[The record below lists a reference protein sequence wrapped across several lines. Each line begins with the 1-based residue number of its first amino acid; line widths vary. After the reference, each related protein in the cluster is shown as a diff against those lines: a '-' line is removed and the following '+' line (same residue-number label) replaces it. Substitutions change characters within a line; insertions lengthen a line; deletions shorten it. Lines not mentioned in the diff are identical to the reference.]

1 MTGRKRAVILSV
13 LAAVLLAAV
22 LAGLLVAGSLW
33 GIPPFGGL
41 MEKRLSRLAGNKEE
55 YAAEHVLPLDGSP
68 LKGKRIAFLCSS
80 VTYGASSLGTSFV
93 EYLAARNDFIY
104 RKEAVSGTTLVD
116 NGENSYPARM
126 KRMDCAEEFDLF
138 VVQLSTND
146 ATKREPLGEIA
157 GRNAGNYDTST
168 VCGAIEYIITYV
180 REAWGCPVVF
190 YTNAYYESENYAAMV
205 AALGQ
210 IEAEYG
216 IGVID
221 LYTDEAFNGITDEQ
235 RSLYMADGIHPTKAG
250 YLLWWTPEMEEYL
263 YAFVR

>member
-1 MTGRKRAVILSV
+1 MTGQKRAVILCV

-41 MEKRLSRLAGNKEE
+41 MEKRLSRLAGNGEE

-68 LKGKRIAFLCSS
+68 LKGKRIAFLGSS

-116 NGENSYPARM
+116 NGENSYIARM
-126 KRMDCAEEFDLF
+126 KRMDRAEEFDLF

-146 ATKREPLGEIA
+146 ATKHVPLGEIA
-157 GRNAGNYDTST
+157 GKDAENYDTST
-168 VCGAIEYIITYV
+168 VCGAIEYIIGYV
-180 REAWGCPVVF
+180 RKAWDCPVVF

-205 AALGQ
+205 APLGQ
-210 IEAEYG
+210 IEAECG

-221 LYTDEAFNGITDEQ
+221 LYTDEAFNAITDEQ

>member
-1 MTGRKRAVILSV
+1 MTGQKRAVILSV

-41 MEKRLSRLAGNKEE
+41 MEKRLSRLAGNGEE

-68 LKGKRIAFLCSS
+68 LKGKRIAFLGSS

-93 EYLAARNDFIY
+93 EYLAARNGFTY
-104 RKEAVSGTTLVD
+104 HKEAVSGTTLVD

-157 GRNAGNYDTST
+157 GRNAENYDTST

-205 AALGQ
+205 GALKQ
-210 IEAEYG
+210 IAAEYG

-221 LYTDEAFNGITDEQ
+221 LYTDEAFNAITDEQ

>member
-1 MTGRKRAVILSV
+1 MTGQKRAVILSV

-41 MEKRLSRLAGNKEE
+41 MEKRLSRLTGNGEE

-68 LKGKRIAFLCSS
+68 LKGKRIAFLGSS

-93 EYLAARNDFIY
+93 EYLAARNGFTY
-104 RKEAVSGTTLVD
+104 HKEAVSGTTLVD

-221 LYTDEAFNGITDEQ
+221 LYTDEAFNAITDEQ

>member
-1 MTGRKRAVILSV
+1 MMRRKRTVILSV
-13 LAAVLLAAV
+13 AAAVLLVAV

-55 YAAEHVLPLDGSP
+55 YAAERVLPLDGSP
-68 LKGKRIAFLCSS
+68 LKGKRIAFLGSS

-93 EYLAARNDFIY
+93 EYLAARNGFSY

-221 LYTDEAFNGITDEQ
+221 LYTDEAFNAITDEQ

>member
-1 MTGRKRAVILSV
+1 MTGQKRAVILSV

-41 MEKRLSRLAGNKEE
+41 MEKRLSRLAGNGEE

-68 LKGKRIAFLCSS
+68 LKGKRIAFLGSS

-93 EYLAARNDFIY
+93 EYLAARNGFTY
-104 RKEAVSGTTLVD
+104 HKEAVSGTTLVD

-221 LYTDEAFNGITDEQ
+221 LYTDETFNAITDEQ

>member
-1 MTGRKRAVILSV
+1 MTRRKRTVILSV
-13 LAAVLLAAV
+13 AAAVLLVAV

-41 MEKRLSRLAGNKEE
+41 MEKRLSRLAGNGEE

-68 LKGKRIAFLCSS
+68 LKGKRIAFLGSS

-116 NGENSYPARM
+116 NGENSYIARM
-126 KRMDCAEEFDLF
+126 KRMDRAEEFDLF

-146 ATKREPLGEIA
+146 ATKHVPLGEIA
-157 GRNAGNYDTST
+157 GKDAENYDTST
-168 VCGAIEYIITYV
+168 VCGAIEYIIGYV

-205 AALGQ
+205 AALGR
-210 IEAEYG
+210 IAAEYG

-221 LYTDEAFNGITDEQ
+221 LYTDEAFNAITDEQ

>member
-13 LAAVLLAAV
+13 VAAVLLAAV

-41 MEKRLSRLAGNKEE
+41 MEKRLSRLAGNGEE

-68 LKGKRIAFLCSS
+68 LKGKRIAFLGSS
-80 VTYGASSLGTSFV
+80 VTYGASSLGTSLV
-93 EYLAARNDFIY
+93 EYLAARNGFTY

-126 KRMDCAEEFDLF
+126 RRMDRAEEFDLF

-146 ATKREPLGEIA
+146 ATKREPLGEVA
-157 GRNAGNYDTST
+157 GKDAGNYDTST
-168 VCGAIEYIITYV
+168 VCGAIEYIIAYV
-180 REAWGCPVVF
+180 RDTWGCPVVF

-205 AALGQ
+205 AALKQ
-210 IEAEYG
+210 IQTEYG

-221 LYTDEAFNGITDEQ
+221 LYTDEAFNDITDEQ
-235 RSLYMADGIHPTKAG
+235 RLLYMADAIHPTKAG
-250 YLLWWTPEMEEYL
+250 YLAWWTPKMEESL
-263 YAFVR
+263 YEFVK